1 MHQNR
6 ITVIYIKIF
15 TTAIS
20 MAKKKNLC
28 LPKRPVTSLQRGMR
42 TGRPV
47 ALQTTYLTGRDDTLP
62 HNDISTATSSSSRW
76 TPALTAK
83 VDDHPEKST
92 KTTVYERLDPKGAIL
107 WVVNLI
113 FTTTETHDNAHA
125 PITSI

>member
-1 MHQNR
+1 
-6 ITVIYIKIF
+6 
-15 TTAIS
+15 
-20 MAKKKNLC
+20 MAKKKSLC
-28 LPKRPVTSLQRGMR
+28 LPKRLVMSLQRGMR
-42 TGRPV
+42 TGRPM
-47 ALQTTYLTGRDDTLP
+47 ALKTTFLTGRNDTRP
-62 HNDISTATSSSSRW
+62 QNDISPATSSSSNW

-92 KTTVYERLDPKGAIL
+92 KTTIYERLDSKGAIR